1 MLENKIETYLLE
13 QVAEKKGH
21 TRKLRFLERRGA
33 PDRLVWIPGW
43 SYPKLAEMKAP
54 GKRLEDH
61 QRREHVRLVRM
72 GFYVT
77 KLDTFNDVDKFLK
90 LK

>member
-33 PDRLVWIPGW
+33 PDRLVWIPSW
-43 SYPKLAEMKAP
+43 VYPKLAEMKAP

-61 QRREHVRLVRM
+61 QRREHVKLVRM